1 MTNRQLNG
9 LVIGCLVA
17 LLLGSIPTTLAQEAI
32 LTPIIEETPVSP
44 ATSDLHQRMDQLT
57 FTVENTL
64 SQAELALEE
73 ASRAQDLAFNLLGI
87 FEAISF
93 VVTIGGAILGL
104 VGFQRLLSA
113 QNSLTEAREEVEKEL
128 QEIHKN
134 SEADQQAR
142 RDEFKQLSDRLVA
155 TVQQQQTDSR
165 NATLASSL
173 LSFGERQYKASDY
186 QGAIETYKRSLA
198 LDSNN
203 PVTYYRIGYVQAAQG
218 QLQEAETS
226 LLRSLEIESEFAPA
240 IVTLGL
246 TYRRMG
252 EKMEPGIDRERMLNQ
267 GELYML
273 RGLQMSPKL
282 VDEDG
287 ESWWGALGGLYRR
300 RQQTDQAIYA
310 YQQAAVVTP
319 HSSYPFGNLANLY
332 GQINNIDD
340 MLRMYQR
347 VERLANAEVQAQVDN
362 FWGYFDLLTSQLA
375 IGHVEKAIGILPQVV
390 ESVPNTADYA
400 FSVLH
405 DTLSRV
411 GTLLK
416 DYPQSLYL
424 ITVSRML
431 EEYGKL
437 RSQVSP
443 AEAIDKVYGY
453 QKELDGLLKA
463 NPSTLP
469 H

>member
-1 MTNRQLNG
+1 MMTNRQRNWLAMG
-9 LVIGCLVA
+9 WLVA
-17 LLLGSIPTTLAQEAI
+17 LLLGGVPTTLAQEETS
-32 LTPIIEETPVSP
+32 TPIIEETPALLSS
-44 ATSDLHQRMDQLT
+44 AELMQMMEQLT
-57 FTVENTL
+57 FTADGTL
-64 SQAELALEE
+64 AQAELAVAE
-73 ASRAQDLAFNLLGI
+73 AARAQDLAFNLLGI

-93 VVTIGGAILGL
+93 VVTVGGAILGL

-113 QNSLTEAREEVEKEL
+113 QNSLTEARDEVEKEL
-128 QEIHKN
+128 KEIRN
-134 SEADQQAR
+134 SYEADQQAR
-142 RDEFKQLSDRLVA
+142 RDEFKQLSDRILS

-186 QGAIETYKRSLA
+186 EGAIETYKRSLA

-218 QLQEAETS
+218 QLQEAEAS
-226 LLRSLEIESEFAPA
+226 LLRSLEIEGEFAPA

-252 EKMEPGIDRERMLNQ
+252 EKMERGIERERMLNQ

-273 RGLQMSPKL
+273 RGLAMSSKL

-310 YQQAAVVTP
+310 YQQATIVTP

-332 GQINNIDD
+332 GQINNIDE

-347 VERLANAEVQAQVDN
+347 VERLADAEVQAQVDN

-375 IGHVEKAIGILPQVV
+375 LGHVEKAIVILPQVV

-411 GTLLK
+411 ATLLK
-416 DYPQSLYL
+416 EYPQSLYL
-424 ITVSRML
+424 ATVSQML
-431 EEYGKL
+431 EEYGKT
-437 RSQVSP
+437 RSLVSP
-443 AEAIDKVYGY
+443 SEAMNKVYDY
-453 QKELDGLLKA
+453 QKQLMELAKA
-463 NPSTLP
+463 PTPN
-469 H
+469 

>member
-1 MTNRQLNG
+1 MMLKRQRNWQVMLW
-9 LVIGCLVA
+9 LVL
-17 LLLGSIPTTLAQEAI
+17 LLLGRVPSLLAQGTVSSPT
-32 LTPIIEETPVSP
+32 LEEDSVLISP
-44 ATSDLHQRMDQLT
+44 EELRQMMEQLT
-57 FTVENTL
+57 LQTELTL
-64 SQAELALEE
+64 DQAVAAAEE
-73 ASRAQDLAFNLLGI
+73 AARAQDLAFNLLGI

-93 VVTIGGAILGL
+93 VVTVGGAILGL

-128 QEIHKN
+128 EEIRKR
-134 SEADQQAR
+134 SETDQQAR
-142 RDEFKQLSDRLVA
+142 RDEFKQLSDSIVA

-218 QLQEAETS
+218 QLQDAETS

-252 EKMEPGIDRERMLNQ
+252 EKMDAGIERERMLNQ

-319 HSSYPFGNLANLY
+319 HSSYPFGNLANLF
-332 GQINNIDD
+332 GQVNNIEE

-347 VERLANAEVQAQVDN
+347 VERLANAEVHAQVDN

-375 IGHVEKAIGILPQVV
+375 IGHVEKAIEILPQVV
-390 ESVPNTADYA
+390 ESVPGTADYA

-411 GTLLK
+411 GNLLK
-416 DYPQSLYL
+416 DYPQSLHL
-424 ITVSRML
+424 TTVSRML
-431 EEYGKL
+431 EEYGKI
-437 RSQVSP
+437 RSQVTP
-443 AEAIDKVYGY
+443 QEAMNKVYSY
-453 QKELDGLLKA
+453 QKELKELA
-463 NPSTLP
+463 TPFSPS
-469 H
+469 